1 MSSGPFKNLYHV
13 RRVAESSA
21 KACFICYKP
30 TSTVMVT
37 EDGKSDYFYLCEGH
51 LADTAFATPQVDPEV
66 EKAKERQ
73 KALEKE
79 IKELERRWKEHEA
92 KKKKDKGDKENE
104 NEDEKKASE
113 KSALKAEQEKN
124 DAVANKKPRI
134 YLLNKDIFSIR
145 ISNWKDA
152 QRSKKT
158 SQLLS
163 KPNLFPKVPTHDP
176 ASTPSPST
184 DNTDNSE
191 K

>member
-73 KALEKE
+73 KALEQE
-79 IKELERRWKEHEA
+79 IEELERRWKEHEA
-92 KKKKDKGDKENE
+92 KKKKEKGEKE

-113 KSALKAEQEKN
+113 KSALKTEQEKN
-124 DAVANKKPRI
+124 DAVANKKPRVYI
-134 YLLNKDIFSIR
+134 LNKDIFSIR
-145 ISNWKDA
+145 LGNWRDA

-176 ASTPSPST
+176 AATSPST
-184 DNTDNSE
+184 PTDNNPDSSE
-191 K
+191 N

>member
-1 MSSGPFKNLYHV
+1 
-13 RRVAESSA
+13 
-21 KACFICYKP
+21 
-30 TSTVMVT
+30 MVT

-73 KALEKE
+73 KALGKE